1 MKIGVISDTHVPRA
15 AERLPGGLLRGLAG
29 VDLILHAGDILEP
42 SVLDELRAIAPV
54 EAVRGNMDNHPAL
67 RDLPVRRVIVAA
79 GRSIGLTHGSGA
91 PQGLAARVLRMF
103 EGVDCVVFGHSHA
116 AFNETING
124 VLLFNPGT
132 PTDRRFSSSHTY
144 GIIEIADTITGRIID
159 LD

>member
-1 MKIGVISDTHVPRA
+1 MKIGVVSDTHIPRA
-15 AERLPGGLLRGLAG
+15 AGELPEGLLRGLAG

-42 SVLDELRAIAPV
+42 SVLDDLRAIAPV
-54 EAVRGNMDNHPAL
+54 EAVCGNMDHHPAI
-67 RDLPVRRVIVAA
+67 RNLPGRRVISAA

-91 PQGLAARVLRMF
+91 PQGLVARVMRMF
-103 EGVDCVVFGHSHA
+103 EGVDCIVFGHSHS

-132 PTDRRFSSSHTY
+132 PTDRRFTKSHTF
-144 GIIEIADTITGRIID
+144 GIIEIGETITGRIIS